1 MDQERVVGKVRSPF
15 EITGKAFMK
24 MLYLIG
30 KTWHDKRVWN
40 REHPELRKKFM
51 GEQQWFD
58 LISSNADKNI
68 QTFMNSEVNFDKV
81 NEQFKDLGIV
91 FATKDNRD
99 GSREVEWLSRDDKL
113 AEKAIQK
120 ALKQIVDDPKKF
132 MTSIQKNP
140 KQLKPIE
147 QIKYF
152 KKINNTQLSQ
162 LKETIGKTKP
172 KARSK

>member
-99 GSREVEWLSRDDKL
+99 GSREVAWLSRDDKL

-120 ALKQIVDDPKKF
+120 ALKQIVDD
-132 MTSIQKNP
+132 P